1 MSIWN
6 TKIKV
11 PEYAPGI
18 ELPPV
23 KGKYAS
29 CIAIQTMALLYRV
42 QSVAWDP
49 GSREGNLSV
58 LVASKEAESP
68 SNLFYVD
75 SMWGG
80 DCWTVWEGSSM
91 YLQWVFLGERYE
103 QGSLRLG
110 KEELLAIKTRSL

>member
-18 ELPPV
+18 ELLPV

-29 CIAIQTMALLYRV
+29 CTAIQTMALLYRV

-49 GSREGNLSV
+49 ESREGNLSV

-75 SMWGG
+75 SM
-80 DCWTVWEGSSM
+80 
-91 YLQWVFLGERYE
+91 
-103 QGSLRLG
+103 
-110 KEELLAIKTRSL
+110 